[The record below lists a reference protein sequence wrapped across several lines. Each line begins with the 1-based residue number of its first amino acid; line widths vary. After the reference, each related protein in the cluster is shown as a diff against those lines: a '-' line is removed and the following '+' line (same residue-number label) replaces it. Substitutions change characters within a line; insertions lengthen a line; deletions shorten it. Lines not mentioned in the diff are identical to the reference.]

1 MYQKNKR
8 QSNLTTNKF
17 INASISI
24 LSFSSHLEHF
34 MSVVLKPFSLTLPQ
48 FNVLRILATHYPE
61 PIVLK
66 KLTEQMI
73 AKDSNTSRLIDKLA
87 EKNLAV
93 RELVPDDKRII
104 HIAMT
109 EEGQT
114 LVHQVIKTLESNLST
129 RFAPHETNET
139 AELIKTLKI
148 LRG

>member
-1 MYQKNKR
+1 MYQKSKR
-8 QSNLTTNKF
+8 QSNHSANKF

-24 LSFSSHLEHF
+24 LSFSSHIDHF
-34 MSVVLKPFSLTLPQ
+34 ISGTLKPFSLTLPQ
-48 FNVLRILATHYPE
+48 FNVLCILEKHYPK

-73 AKDSNTSRLIDKLA
+73 DKKSNTSRLIDKLA

-109 EEGQT
+109 EEGQI
-114 LVHQVIKTLESNLST
+114 LIQQVMETLESNLSK

-139 AELIKTLKI
+139 AELIETLKI